1 MIKITKSIIVRSQVK
16 DMAKIEGKPLNVSAD
31 LYTALDEKVKK
42 IVEEACKRAKLNNR
56 NTVMGK
62 DV

>member
-1 MIKITKSIIVRSQVK
+1 MVQITKSIIVRSQVK
-16 DMAKIEGKPLNVSAD
+16 DMAIIEGKPLNVSAD
-31 LYTALDEKVKK
+31 FYTALDEKVKK

-56 NTVMGK
+56 NTVMGR

>member
-1 MIKITKSIIVRSQVK
+1 
-16 DMAKIEGKPLNVSAD
+16 MAIIEGKPLNVSAD
-31 LYTALDEKVKK
+31 FYTALDEKVKK

-56 NTVMGK
+56 NTVMGR